1 MRKLLLTLFWG
12 IALWPVCQAQVKEKM
27 RFSIPDVLSPNMVLQ
42 QGQPVPVW
50 GTALPGERV
59 KVTFGKRKLTTRAD
73 NEGKWKV
80 MLPAMTTDNASHT
93 LTIEAKDTTVVLD
106 NVAIG
111 EVWLC
116 AGQSNMEYR
125 MRLLPQL
132 APPKKG
138 TDLAAEELKKPAN
151 EMIRVYLPSRRGKS
165 GWRVADGESLPNVSA
180 AGYFFGKK
188 IQEELDVPIGIIT
201 TAVGGTRIEAWTP
214 KEAYEE
220 APFPTYAN
228 ILKENNGMIQGVR
241 PGDMYNS
248 LLRPIIPYGIK
259 GFLWY
264 QGENNCAIDDQD
276 YARKFQ
282 LMTERWRQDF
292 GLPEAPFYYVL
303 LAPHIYSDRMH
314 RHASI
319 ATTPESLPLF
329 QETQI
334 HAKEL
339 VKNSEYIVISDL
351 VDDLRDIHPSYKW
364 EVGNRLAR
372 VALAKTYGHDT
383 ITWSGPRIKNIEKRE
398 KEIVVTF
405 DHCAK
410 GLKTNDGKLLNWFEI
425 ATSHNAF
432 RPALAEI
439 IGRDQVKV
447 YHPEIFHPT
456 QIRFGWHE
464 MAMPNLINSEGL
476 PTVPF
481 RSFNQHEITKE

>member
-1 MRKLLLTLFWG
+1 MKKLLLTLFWG
-12 IALWPVCQAQVKEKM
+12 IALWPACQAQVKEQV
-27 RFSIPDVLSPNMVLQ
+27 RFSIPDVLSSNMVLQ
-42 QGQPVPVW
+42 QGQTVPVW
-50 GTALPGERV
+50 GTASPGERV
-59 KVTFGKRKLTTRAD
+59 KVIFGKRRLTTRAD

-80 MLPAMTTDNASHT
+80 MLPAMTADKASHT

-125 MRLLPQL
+125 MKLLPQF

-151 EMIRVYLPSRRGKS
+151 EMIRVFLPSRRGKS

-188 IQEELDVPIGIIT
+188 IQEELDVPVGIIT

-214 KEAYEE
+214 KEAYENGR
-220 APFPTYAN
+220 FPIFAN

-241 PGDMYNS
+241 PGDMYNR

-264 QGENNCAIDDQD
+264 QGENNCAIDDRD

-303 LAPHIYSDRMH
+303 LASHIYSDRMH
-314 RHASI
+314 RNAKGPVT
-319 ATTPESLPLF
+319 AETLPLF
-329 QETQI
+329 RQSQI
-334 HAKEL
+334 NAKEQIP
-339 VKNSEYIVISDL
+339 NSEYIVVNDL

-364 EVGNRLAR
+364 EVGARLAR
-372 VALAKTYGHDT
+372 VALAKSYGRDS
-383 ITWSGPRIKNIEKRE
+383 ILWSGPRVKSWEKRE
-398 KEIVVTF
+398 QEIIITF
-405 DHCAK
+405 DHCGE
-410 GLKTNDGKLLNWFEI
+410 GLKTSDDKLLSWFEL
-425 ATSHNAF
+425 ASGKNDF

-439 IGRDQVKV
+439 ISKDQVRV
-447 YHPEIFHPT
+447 YGYFTPT
-456 QIRFGWHE
+456 QVRLGWHE
-464 MAMPNLINSEGL
+464 TAIPNLTNSEGL
-476 PTVPF
+476 PVTPF
-481 RSFNQHEITKE
+481 FLNDF

>member
-1 MRKLLLTLFWG
+1 MKKLLLTLFLG
-12 IALWPVCQAQVKEKM
+12 IALWPACQAQVKEQV
-27 RFSIPDVLSPNMVLQ
+27 RFSIPDVLSSNMVLQ
-42 QGQPVPVW
+42 QGQTVPVW
-50 GTALPGERV
+50 GTASPGERV
-59 KVTFGKRKLTTRAD
+59 KVIFGKRKLTTRAD
-73 NEGKWKV
+73 NEGKWNV
-80 MLPAMTTDNASHT
+80 MLPAMTADKASHT

-125 MRLLPQL
+125 MKLLPQF

-151 EMIRVYLPSRRGKS
+151 EMIRVFLPSRRGKS
-165 GWRVADGESLPNVSA
+165 GWRVANGESLPNVSA

-188 IQEELDVPIGIIT
+188 IQEELDVPVGIIT

-214 KEAYEE
+214 KEAYENGR
-220 APFPTYAN
+220 FPIFAD

-241 PGDMYNS
+241 PGDMYNR
-248 LLRPIIPYGIK
+248 LVRPLIPYGIK
-259 GFLWY
+259 GILWY
-264 QGENNCAIDDQD
+264 QGENNCAIDDRD
-276 YARKFQ
+276 YVRKFQ
-282 LMTERWRQDF
+282 LMAEQWRQDF

-314 RHASI
+314 RNAKGPVT
-319 ATTPESLPLF
+319 AEALPLF
-329 QETQI
+329 RQSQI
-334 HAKEL
+334 DAKEQIP
-339 VKNSEYIVISDL
+339 NSEYIVVNDL

-364 EVGNRLAR
+364 EVGARLAR